1 VRVLENISEL
11 FGMQGMEIEQIVE
24 EDDLSVTLHLGRSE
38 DAQWSC
44 PACHSLNVICYDHAP
59 ERQIRD
65 LPIWDRVC
73 RLAFRP
79 ARVKCRQC
87 GAVSTER
94 LSWMEANQHQTLR
107 FERRLV
113 LLCEKMTAKEASEF
127 ERIDRDAA
135 YRIERR
141 WLERSEAGW
150 TPEAVS
156 KLGIDEIA
164 IRKGHNYAT
173 VFYDLSKREVVGMV
187 EGRKAADCSKFL
199 KGWDKER
206 RGKVEAVCMD
216 MWDGYHK
223 SVSKLCPD
231 AAIVF
236 DKFHIS
242 KYFHNAL
249 DKVRQHEQAFA
260 SNEDGK
266 MLKGTRWLWH
276 KPELSPKQKRT
287 LRSIMAVNK
296 PLFKAYLMVEDFEM
310 LYKCESIEAA
320 ACYLKDV
327 IRRFRCSHLEPFK
340 KLGLSLKSWRDGIL
354 NYFKHSV
361 SNAAAEGLNNKIKVI
376 KRRSYGFRE
385 FEYFRLKVLQCA
397 GSLPSVANAYPL

>member
-1 VRVLENISEL
+1 MRVIESISEL
-11 FGMQGMEIEQIVE
+11 LGLQGMEIGRIVE
-24 EDDLSVTLHLGRSE
+24 EDDSSVTLLLERSE

-44 PACHSLNVICYDHAP
+44 PSCHSVSVICYDHAP
-59 ERQIRD
+59 GRRIRD
-65 LPIWDRVC
+65 LPIWGRVC

-79 ARVKCRQC
+79 ARVKCRAC
-87 GAVSTER
+87 GAVSTEK
-94 LSWMEANQHQTLR
+94 LSWMEPKQHQTLR

-113 LLCEKMTAKEASEF
+113 LLCEKMTAKEAGEF
-127 ERIDRDAA
+127 ELIDRDAV

-141 WLERSEAGW
+141 WLEGAEAGW
-150 TPEAVS
+150 TPEPVS

-173 VFYDLSKREVVGMV
+173 VFYDLAKKEVVGIV

-199 KGWDKER
+199 KSWGKER
-206 RGKVEAVCMD
+206 RGEVEAVCMD
-216 MWDGYHK
+216 MWEGYHK
-223 SVSKLCPD
+223 SVSKLCPN
-231 AAIVF
+231 AATVF

-249 DKVRQHEQAFA
+249 DKVRRHEQAFL
-260 SNEDGK
+260 SDEEGK
-266 MLKGTRWLWH
+266 MLKGNRRLWH
-276 KPELSPKQKRT
+276 KPELSPKQRRT
-287 LRSIMAVNK
+287 LQSIMAVNK

-310 LYKCESIEAA
+310 LYKCGSFEAA
-320 ACYLKDV
+320 AAYLKDV
-327 IRRFRCSHLEPFK
+327 VRRFRCSHLAPFK

-354 NYFKHSV
+354 NYFKHPV